1 MSKQDKNSSQC
12 EHLKQVD
19 MGKDVGNT
27 NGCEVCEKIGS
38 DWVHLRLCLTCGHV
52 GCCDPSPNKHG
63 TKHYQDTK
71 HPVIKSYEPDESWK
85 WSYPDQ
91 IFIE

>member
-19 MGKDVGNT
+19 INKNVGNSK
-27 NGCEVCEKIGS
+27 GCEECEKMGS

-52 GCCDPSPNKHG
+52 GCCDSSPNKHG
-63 TKHYQDTK
+63 TKHYHNTK
-71 HPVIKSYEPDESWK
+71 HPVIKSFEPGESWK
-85 WSYPDQ
+85 WCYPDQ
-91 IFIE
+91 IFSE